1 MTDYLIKET
10 PEDFIVE
17 ENIDLPLK
25 KTGEYTYFKLT
36 KKNWNTLD
44 ALDAIA
50 QRLNLQTKQF
60 NYAGIKDKNAITTQY
75 VSCYKLN
82 PKNLERVNIPGIN
95 LEYIGRGEERLKLGQ
110 LTSNTFTITVK
121 RLHEK
126 KPEITFI
133 ENYFDDQRFA
143 GTNHLIGRAF
153 TQGKWEEA
161 TKILGIK
168 AQGNDHMGALRQ
180 NVTKKML
187 LFYLNAYQSYLWN
200 EAVRMY
206 LSSVYKES
214 WTSFYHGGEL
224 IFSNE
229 KVEQKIIPL
238 LGYLIQLRDED
249 IKPYYETLMH
259 NDKIVMKDF
268 LFTNMPELRSEGNER
283 DMIVELKDMKIHY
296 TRDPAK
302 KDHYQCQ
309 LKFTLPPGSYATMV
323 IKKMFSQK

>member
-17 ENIDLPLK
+17 ENMDLPLK

-44 ALDAIA
+44 ALDAITK
-50 QRLNLQTKQF
+50 RLNLQTKQF
-60 NYAGIKDKNAITTQY
+60 NYAGIKDKNAITSQY
-75 VSCYKLN
+75 VSCFRLN
-82 PKNLERVNIPGIN
+82 YKNLEKINIPGIQV
-95 LEYIGRGEERLKLGQ
+95 EYVGHGDERLKLGQ

-121 RLHEK
+121 RLPEK

-161 TKILGIK
+161 TKILDLPV
-168 AQGNDHMGALRQ
+168 QNNDHMGALRQ

-187 LFYLNAYQSYLWN
+187 VFYLNAYQSYLWN

-206 LSSVYKES
+206 LEGVYTEGWKA
-214 WTSFYHGGEL
+214 FYHGGEL
-224 IFSNE
+224 LFSNE
-229 KVEQKIIPL
+229 KVEQKIVPL

-259 NDKIVMKDF
+259 QDGITMKDF
-268 LFTNMPELRSEGNER
+268 LFVMMPELRSEGNER
-283 DMIVELKDMKIHY
+283 DMIVELKDMKVHY